1 MIETPGVLLTIL
13 SFAAVIGP
21 LVFVHEMGHYLA
33 GRFFGIKAD
42 AFAIGFGHE
51 IAGFTDKRGTR

>member
-1 MIETPGVLLTIL
+1 M
-13 SFAAVIGP
+13 IGP

-42 AFAIGFGHE
+42 AFAIGFGH
-51 IAGFTDKRGTR
+51 